1 MEVNK
6 CDQFKIA
13 NTYQKYEV
21 VGKWG
26 KDIVLASIYMDN
38 NDCLI
43 YSLSEIEQ
51 LVKAGKLIRTRRHAK

>member
-1 MEVNK
+1 MNVNK

-26 KDIVLASIYMDN
+26 NDFVMASIYMDN
-38 NDCLI
+38 NDCFI
-43 YSLSEIEQ
+43 YSLSELEE
-51 LVKAGKLIRTRRHAK
+51 LVKAGKLIRTRRHVK